1 MKYKFYFYTDKE
13 MPESA
18 EVKLTTEYLKATLEN
33 RIVNEWVFCDGGK
46 YQDKKPNG
54 FKEFEKQLP
63 VIVENVECKGKFI
76 YFTVFNEK
84 GYFYILHSLR
94 MTGRWQDY
102 EDDYC
107 RWYIELNND
116 EIVWFRNPRSLATI
130 EFTSKKSVLQKSLD
144 NIGPDILTDQFTL
157 NIWYDLLDKYK
168 NKNITAFLMDQSIIG
183 GIGNY
188 IKAEALYYAKVS
200 PLRKVCTL
208 KDTEKST
215 LFEGIR
221 IIPRIAYNKNG
232 MSMKDYTDYK
242 GENGDYKGELKI
254 YSQPHAKKTKT
265 SDGRMTHWDPKIQV

>member
-1 MKYKFYFYTDKE
+1 

-18 EVKLTTEYLKATLEN
+18 EVKLTTEYLKDTLEN
-33 RIVNEWVFCDGGK
+33 RIINGWVFCDGSK

-102 EDDYC
+102 EDNYC
-107 RWYIELNND
+107 RWYIDLNDND
-116 EIVWFRNPRSLATI
+116 PVWFRNPRSLATI
-130 EFTSKKSVLQKSLD
+130 EFTSKKSILQKALD
-144 NIGPDILTDQFTL
+144 NFGPDILTEQFNL
-157 NIWYDLLDKYK
+157 DVWNDLLDKYK
-168 NKNITAFLMDQSIIG
+168 NKNITSFLMDQSIIS

-200 PLRKVCTL
+200 PLRKVGSL
-208 KDTEKST
+208 KETEKSK

-232 MSMKDYTDYK
+232 MSMKDYTNFK
-242 GENGDYKGELKI
+242 GEEGDYKGDLKI